1 MTLTP
6 VGPSVRLRIS
16 RIRSTTCSGGS
27 PAAPVM
33 PSPPAFVTAAARRAV
48 AIEPVPAPTIGS
60 RIPRSEQ
67 SRVVGG
73 TED

>member
-1 MTLTP
+1 
-6 VGPSVRLRIS
+6 
-16 RIRSTTCSGGS
+16 
-27 PAAPVM
+27 M
-33 PSPPAFVTAAARRAV
+33 PSPPAFVTAAASRAV

-60 RIPRSEQ
+60 SIPSSVQ